1 MKKSGSTDQ
10 SIHRFP
16 ELTTA
21 YSHCTF
27 IISSIQAMSSRENP
41 KTKKVTINQGMPTC
55 GHGTPDTF
63 LESCTRYR
71 LKAYKEP
78 SRNQDAKQSNC

>member
-1 MKKSGSTDQ
+1 
-10 SIHRFP
+10 
-16 ELTTA
+16 
-21 YSHCTF
+21 
-27 IISSIQAMSSRENP
+27 MSSRENP
-41 KTKKVTINQGMPTC
+41 KTKKRAINQGMPTC

-78 SRNQDAKQSNC
+78 CRNKQAKQSNY